1 MQDRTYLK
9 QKYRKISVALISN
22 LLILGAMVAFMRP
35 SFETN
40 DDIVFAE
47 LGSGLRGVK
56 DAHLVFQ
63 NYGLG
68 MIYRLL
74 YGVTGRLPWYTIVQY
89 MILFA
94 AFTVVTY
101 VLISR
106 LGEISGLCLFV
117 ILACGFGYE
126 GYIHLQFTKTAGIA
140 AAAAVFLLL
149 YLLEQEKYSWWGI
162 AGGILLAVIAYMYRE
177 DQFWASCGLM
187 AGAGLLFLFDLRK
200 YRNKKLRRLG
210 ICVLTFGVLLLSVFG
225 VDRWDSSKYRSAE
238 WEEYQEFNQLRSE
251 LLDYGFPD
259 YDSNQEI
266 YEELGISREAYE
278 LYKSWNFNDTEKFD
292 TEVMKKLVDLKQKRP
307 LTIRTVTAF
316 LRRFPSDLL
325 SMPMFYF
332 FAVFA
337 VLWLL
342 CGKKDVCSV
351 ISVLAECLLLVVV
364 YFYLYYQGR
373 YMVNRVDVGLW
384 FSACLVM
391 LWIFSSGEVR
401 HMNTKVSVLLCMICV
416 VLGQFMMYKD
426 WRLATSSIPEARVS
440 QRAVLETIGTDKE
453 HTYLAKSGMLSEIVC
468 YGPFDRMPE
477 NLLDNVYWFGGWECR
492 TPGYTRAMEVHG
504 IINPYRDVVNN
515 ENIYLVDDNI
525 DLTLKY
531 IRQYYAENAQAVF
544 VKTIGNVD
552 VYQITDDSVKKE

>member
-266 YEELGISREAYE
+266 YEELGISRETYE
-278 LYKSWNFNDTEKFD
+278 LYNSWNFNDTEKFD

-325 SMPMFYF
+325 RMPMFYF

>member
-162 AGGILLAVIAYMYRE
+162 A
-177 DQFWASCGLM
+177 
-187 AGAGLLFLFDLRK
+187 
-200 YRNKKLRRLG
+200 
-210 ICVLTFGVLLLSVFG
+210 
-225 VDRWDSSKYRSAE
+225 
-238 WEEYQEFNQLRSE
+238 
-251 LLDYGFPD
+251 
-259 YDSNQEI
+259 
-266 YEELGISREAYE
+266 
-278 LYKSWNFNDTEKFD
+278 
-292 TEVMKKLVDLKQKRP
+292 
-307 LTIRTVTAF
+307 
-316 LRRFPSDLL
+316 
-325 SMPMFYF
+325 
-332 FAVFA
+332 
-337 VLWLL
+337 
-342 CGKKDVCSV
+342 
-351 ISVLAECLLLVVV
+351 
-364 YFYLYYQGR
+364 
-373 YMVNRVDVGLW
+373 
-384 FSACLVM
+384 
-391 LWIFSSGEVR
+391 
-401 HMNTKVSVLLCMICV
+401 
-416 VLGQFMMYKD
+416 
-426 WRLATSSIPEARVS
+426 
-440 QRAVLETIGTDKE
+440 
-453 HTYLAKSGMLSEIVC
+453 
-468 YGPFDRMPE
+468 
-477 NLLDNVYWFGGWECR
+477 
-492 TPGYTRAMEVHG
+492 
-504 IINPYRDVVNN
+504 
-515 ENIYLVDDNI
+515 
-525 DLTLKY
+525 
-531 IRQYYAENAQAVF
+531 
-544 VKTIGNVD
+544 
-552 VYQITDDSVKKE
+552 

>member
-22 LLILGAMVAFMRP
+22 FLILGAMAAFMRP

-238 WEEYQEFNQLRSE
+238 WKEYQEFNQLRSE

-325 SMPMFYF
+325 RMPLFYF

-342 CGKKDVCSV
+342 CGKKDVFSI
-351 ISVLAECLLLVVV
+351 ISVLAECLLLVAV

-401 HMNTKVSVLLCMICV
+401 YMNTKVSVLLCMICV

-531 IRQYYAENAQAVF
+531 IRQYYAENAEAVF